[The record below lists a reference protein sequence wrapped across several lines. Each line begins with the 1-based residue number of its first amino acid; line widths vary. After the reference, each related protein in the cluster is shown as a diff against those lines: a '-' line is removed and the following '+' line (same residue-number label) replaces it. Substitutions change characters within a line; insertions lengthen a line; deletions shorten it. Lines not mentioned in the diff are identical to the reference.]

1 MEIPIHQSEAGKAY
15 LTGMSQH
22 FRKAFPL
29 VGLTRYAEIV
39 EPVEE
44 ITEGQ

>member
-1 MEIPIHQSEAGKAY
+1 MY

-22 FRKAFPL
+22 FRKIFGI

-39 EPVEE
+39 ESVEE
-44 ITEGQ
+44 IYTQEPGEMRDM